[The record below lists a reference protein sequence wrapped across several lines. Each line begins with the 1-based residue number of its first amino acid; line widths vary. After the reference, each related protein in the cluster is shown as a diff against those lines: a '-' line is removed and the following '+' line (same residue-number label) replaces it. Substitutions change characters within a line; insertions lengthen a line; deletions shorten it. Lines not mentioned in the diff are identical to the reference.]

1 MLKASFKGM
10 YRTKATDTKSS
21 RPMFVYS
28 VSGSKAEIA
37 QFTEAQGEN
46 FRADEVSNKPL
57 FFSTRLLSF
66 NKTEQVDLLITGAGK
81 VVADE
86 TNKIFTREALIF
98 QAETTLQAR
107 INLGLEK
114 PENAVSLTALAKIAD
129 PLQTVNTETGEITN
143 AVLVEESGDNPFG
156 DELDEPAA

>member
-10 YRTKATDTKSS
+10 YRTKNGK
-21 RPMFVYS
+21 PMFVYF
-28 VSGSKAEIA
+28 VSGTKAEVA
-37 QFTEAQGEN
+37 QYTEAQGEN
-46 FRADEVSNKPL
+46 FRADEATSKPL
-57 FFSTRLLSF
+57 YFSNRLLSF

-114 PENAVSLTALAKIAD
+114 PEGAASLTAPTKIAD

-143 AVLVEESGDNPFG
+143 AVLVEESEDNPFG